1 MCCLFARSAARK
13 YKKRAVCGMQKKD
26 GKGGNSV
33 PVSDT
38 AEKMRFLR
46 PCPKRS
52 KTVKRILRMHAEE
65 LPDQSGE
72 TVAKNGFYIV
82 QADNMDL
89 PNA

>member
-1 MCCLFARSAARK
+1 
-13 YKKRAVCGMQKKD
+13 
-26 GKGGNSV
+26 
-33 PVSDT
+33 
-38 AEKMRFLR
+38 
-46 PCPKRS
+46 
-52 KTVKRILRMHAEE
+52 MHAEE